1 MTVDAQGPTFLILS
15 GSGTFHLAGFDP
27 TPGTFVFTANQSGPT
42 FSFSASEGVCK
53 GALGDFVWNDLNH
66 DGIQDVGEPGIPNIT
81 VQLWNAGH
89 TVLLGAA
96 ITDADGLYRFN
107 ALCGN
112 TYQVEVPTSQPGLLN
127 WLASPT
133 FVGGNPNVDSNGN
146 PLSNA
151 PVEDQSHSTC
161 FLCLNSHGPAGFVP
175 SEQVAL
181 LVQTVSKQEPRPVYP
196 AVSPRAPHTSY
207 VSRAPPFAFA

>member
-1 MTVDAQGPTFLILS
+1 MLGVFALMLQA
-15 GSGTFHLAGFDP
+15 LAPLCLG
-27 TPGTFVFTANQSGPT
+27 GMN
-42 FSFSASEGVCK
+42 AS
-53 GALGDFVWNDLNH
+53 
-66 DGIQDVGEPGIPNIT
+66 
-81 VQLWNAGH
+81 
-89 TVLLGAA
+89 
-96 ITDADGLYRFN
+96 
-107 ALCGN
+107 
-112 TYQVEVPTSQPGLLN
+112 
-127 WLASPT
+127 
-133 FVGGNPNVDSNGN
+133 VGGSFIVICTAHGTQTIRLDSNGN